1 MMSTE
6 QEHCEQLATCTR
18 IFAMLGLIGLFGH
31 VSVYDPEAKTIFI
44 TPGSGSDKPRF
55 QPADMIPIGL
65 DGRPIGG
72 KAAPPVEWPIHTALH
87 ASRAD
92 ALAVAHLHTPYA
104 TLFAIARREF
114 HPVTLQGTIFGEGV
128 PLYKEAHLVTT
139 PERGNRMLTAM
150 GAHRA
155 LLMRGHGI
163 VVAGK
168 TLAQVLFA
176 SLILEDD
183 AKKTLQAASLGP
195 VDHFTAEECRGFNAE
210 IDFTRRANRA
220 WEFFSRL
227 EANWDRQPASGR
239 MELFP

>member
-1 MMSTE
+1 MSTE
-6 QEHCEQLATCTR
+6 AELRDQLATCTR
-18 IFAMLGLIGLFGH
+18 ILAMQGLIGLFGH
-31 VSVYDPEAKTIFI
+31 VSIYQPETKTIFI

-55 QPADMIPIGL
+55 QGSDMIAIRPDGKPI
-65 DGRPIGG
+65 DGRTP
-72 KAAPPVEWPIHTALH
+72 PPVEWPIHTALH
-87 ASRAD
+87 GARDD

-114 HPVTLQGTIFGEGV
+114 YPVTLQGTIFGEGV
-128 PLYKEAHLVTT
+128 PLYEEAHLVTT
-139 PERGNRMLTAM
+139 PERGGRLLQTI

-168 TLAQVLFA
+168 NLAEVLFA

-183 AKKTLQAASLGP
+183 AKKTLQAAALGP
-195 VDHFTAEECRGFNAE
+195 VQHFTSEECRGFNAE
-210 IDFTRRANRA
+210 IDFARRAGRA
-220 WEFFSRL
+220 WDFFSRL
-227 EANWDRQPASGR
+227 EANWDRQPATGK